1 MITARRRVPVKTTA
15 LAAMTAKKDL
25 AQGQAL
31 LLSTWDAARRALEV
45 GAIPTGND
53 LKAIGENGGAYTLR
67 RKRITLPDNP
77 KNRIQASAENTCAA
91 DIAESRDND
100 PYRVAQPPILAWALG
115 LKLKLES
122 FADSDHLIA
131 SFSDATTREILGVR
145 ASVPALGG

>member
-77 KNRIQASAENTCAA
+77 KNRIKL
-91 DIAESRDND
+91 
-100 PYRVAQPPILAWALG
+100 VLKILAPLTSRKVGTTIPTALPNLLFSRGRWA
-115 LKLKLES
+115 
-122 FADSDHLIA
+122 
-131 SFSDATTREILGVR
+131 
-145 ASVPALGG
+145 